1 MFGRYVFFG
10 KFLTM
15 TLTSLVV
22 KGLFRLFH
30 LEWVLIVCDLQGI
43 GPFYLSYQIHMHIR
57 RVAHIIPLLSF

>member
-1 MFGRYVFFG
+1 
-10 KFLTM
+10 M

-43 GPFYLSYQIHMHIR
+43 GPFHLSYQIHMNTHRI
-57 RVAHIIPLLSF
+57 AHIIPLLSF